1 VRVQVLGSAAGGG
14 FPQWNCACSGCDG
27 LRSGAIIAAA
37 RTQDSLAVSVD
48 GQVWYL
54 LNASPDIRYQIESC
68 RHLHPRPGAA
78 RGSPIAGVVLTNA
91 DLDHCLGLFSLREA
105 QPLVIC
111 ATSAVKKALVEHNV
125 IYRTLERFP
134 GQIHWVELEP
144 GRRVALRTP
153 DGTDIGLSIEAICV
167 PGKAPQYLEGLVAPD
182 PEHNVA
188 LLIREARSDRSL
200 VYMPGVGGDA
210 PEVRRLLA
218 AGDLVF
224 FDGTFWSED
233 ELSVLTPGARL
244 AHEMAHWPLAGEN
257 GSLEVIRAN
266 CRGRCL
272 LTHLNNTNPLLRAD
286 SDQRKA
292 LLRAGISVAHDG
304 MELLA

>member
-14 FPQWNCACSGCDG
+14 FPQWNCACEGCSG

-37 RTQDSLAVSVD
+37 RTQDSLAVSID
-48 GQVWYL
+48 GQAWYL

-68 RHLHPRPGAA
+68 RHLHPRPGAP
-78 RGSPIAGVVLTNA
+78 RSTPIAGVVLTNA

-105 QPLVIC
+105 QPLTIY
-111 ATSAVKKALVEHNV
+111 ATAAVKAALVDHNA
-125 IYRTLERFP
+125 ICRTLERFP
-134 GQIHWVELEP
+134 EQVRWVELEP
-144 GRRVALRTP
+144 GHQVSLRTP
-153 DGTDIGLSIEAICV
+153 EGRDVGLSVEAVCV
-167 PGKAPQYLEGLVAPD
+167 PGKVPQYLEGLVPSD

-188 LLIREARSDRSL
+188 LLIRENRSDRSL
-200 VYMPGVGGDA
+200 VYMPGVAGDT
-210 PEVRRLLA
+210 PEVRRLL
-218 AGDLVF
+218 GTGNLVL

-233 ELSVLTPGARL
+233 ELSLLTPGARS

-257 GSLEVIRAN
+257 GSLEVIREH
-266 CRGRCL
+266 CRGRCV

-292 LLRAGISVAHDG
+292 LLQAGIAVAHDG

>member
-14 FPQWNCACSGCDG
+14 FPQWNCACSGCNG

-48 GQVWYL
+48 GQAWYL

-68 RHLHPRPGAA
+68 RHLHPKPSSA
-78 RGSPIAGVVLTNA
+78 RSSPIAGVVLTNA

-105 QPLVIC
+105 QPLVIY
-111 ATSAVKKALVEHNV
+111 ATHAVKAALVEHNV
-125 IYRTLERFP
+125 ICRTLERFP
-134 GQIHWVELEP
+134 EQARWVELEP
-144 GRRVALRTP
+144 GRPVPLCKP
-153 DGTDIGLSIEAICV
+153 DGTGVGLSVEAICV
-167 PGKAPQYLEGLVAPD
+167 PGKVPQYLEGLVAPD

-188 LLIREARSDRSL
+188 LLLREQRSDRSL
-200 VYMPGVGGDA
+200 VYMPAVGGDA
-210 PEVRRLLA
+210 PEVRKLLG
-218 AGDLVF
+218 AGDLVL

-233 ELSVLTPGARL
+233 ELCLLTPGARS

-257 GSLEVIRAN
+257 GSLDVIRAN
-266 CRGRCL
+266 CRGRCV

-292 LLRAGISVAHDG
+292 LLRAGITVAHDG